1 MNHIAITHNPFLVET
16 EFLINGHSP
25 SESSNITAYCAK
37 RLQLWVEQI
46 FDDLQ
51 ALFNGSNDFFI
62 EFTGVESDFNDIKEA
77 ANKAIQ
83 KGMCVEL
90 KFNPVSPAEERLEK
104 IKALMTRVS
113 EESPKFADYLANS
126 DLKAKQDFENAL
138 NNDFDAYVVAT
149 MSSGKST
156 FINAMLGLDLLPAA
170 NEATTATIAHIFDD
184 KTQGDAFY
192 GERFD
197 NNGNFIEH
205 NDAVDLTTMKAWNAD
220 VETKTITLNG
230 NIRAIKENNNVR
242 FVLTDTPGPNNSQDP
257 EHQRTTLGF
266 IQDSKRNPLII
277 YVLNATQLGT
287 NDDAQLLR
295 LVADTMSRG
304 GKQSKDRFLFVVNKM
319 DMFDPERG
327 ENIEEALNR
336 VKSYLEENGIQDPN
350 LYPVSARMAYL
361 LRSQSKLTSK
371 EQLEKAFMAVT
382 LCEEKSMAFPQYMS
396 VSSTVMSASE
406 DRAKHDGALQDKT
419 MSDALFNS
427 GLTVVESVI
436 NEYINKYSFPMR
448 LNRAH
453 LAMTA
458 AIERGM
464 QEAELIKQLEID
476 EQALSLLQ
484 TEIHD
489 LTTRRKKGFST
500 EAYKKKLQQEG
511 RDLPIH
517 VHTQLSE
524 LENSVKTLIRN
535 MGKSFNGE
543 VRKSQAESQIESVS
557 KDIQFEFN
565 RVINEYESAFEYSQ
579 ETIKKE
585 LHKEYK
591 KYVQALFPESQSLEL
606 PAFQS
611 LKNSIKNIPFNI
623 ELNNSEIKPKEV
635 LVNSYHVKNSTWYK
649 PWTWGSK
656 TLVEEYENHDFVN
669 LNDVWET
676 RIIEIQSTFESLRE
690 EATTR
695 IKKDKGK
702 LIDNY
707 VNFLEAEFS
716 VRFDIILSDLRQ
728 KASDQAAR
736 EIAIT
741 QAKSN
746 IKEINTIK
754 QQLEAILQV
763 NTKTESQGRMCAEAE
778 AIEATV

>member
-25 SESSNITAYCAK
+25 SESSNITAYGSK

-77 ANKAIQ
+77 ANNAIQ
-83 KGMCVEL
+83 KGMSVEL
-90 KFNPVSPAEERLEK
+90 KFNPVAPAEERLEK
-104 IKALMTRVS
+104 IKALMNRVS
-113 EESPKFADYLANS
+113 EESPKFAKYLANN
-126 DLKAKQDFENAL
+126 DLKAKQDFDDAL

-156 FINAMLGLDLLPAA
+156 FINAVLGQDLLPAA

-197 NNGNFIEH
+197 SNGNLIEQN
-205 NDAVDLTTMKAWNAD
+205 NDVDLAIMKAWNAD
-220 VETKTITLNG
+220 SETKTITLNG

-242 FVLTDTPGPNNSQDP
+242 LVLTDTPGPNNSQDP

-295 LVADTMSRG
+295 LVADTMSKG

-336 VKSYLEENGIQDPN
+336 VKSYLEENGIHDPN
-350 LYPVSARMAYL
+350 LFPVSARMAYL
-361 LRSQSKLTSK
+361 LRKQGELTRAERNDK
-371 EQLEKAFMAVT
+371 TNIADLLLE
-382 LCEEKSMAFPQYMS
+382 EPSMAFPQYMS
-396 VSSTVMSASE
+396 VSTSVMSTMQEKAQ
-406 DRAKHDGALQDKT
+406 HDEALQDQS
-419 MSDALFNS
+419 MWRALLNS
-427 GLTVVESVI
+427 GLPGIEAVI
-436 NEYINKYSFPMR
+436 DEYINKYSFPMR

-476 EQALSLLQ
+476 EQSLSMLLL
-484 TEIHD
+484 EIHSLKVRRD
-489 LTTRRKKGFST
+489 LGFNT
-500 EAYKKKLQQEG
+500 QAYKEQLKQEG
-511 RDLPIH
+511 RDLPID
-517 VHTQLSE
+517 VHNTLNE
-524 LENSVKTLIRN
+524 LEKNIDKRIDELGDTFRGDVST
-535 MGKSFNGE
+535 SE
-543 VRKSQAESQIESVS
+543 AESKI
-557 KDIQFEFN
+557 DIAVKEIKFSFSQ
-565 RVINEYESAFEYSQ
+565 VINEYEKAFLSSQ
-579 ETIKKE
+579 EIIKQE
-585 LHKEYK
+585 LHQEYQK
-591 KYVQALFPESQSLEL
+591 HVEQLFPESSTLEL
-606 PAFQS
+606 PVFQS
-611 LKNSIKNIPFNI
+611 LKKSISSFSLNI
-623 ELNNSEIKPKEV
+623 ELKDDEV
-635 LVNSYHVKNSTWYK
+635 RTKRVVVDSYERSISKWYK
-649 PWTWGSK
+649 PWTWGD
-656 TLVEEYENHDFVN
+656 TETVN
-669 LNDVWET
+669 IYGDKKYVDLQDVWKERVNILT
-676 RIIEIQSTFESLRE
+676 RQFEQLKNDAVKRIRE
-690 EATTR
+690 D
-695 IKKDKGK
+695 KDK

-707 VNFLEAEFS
+707 LAFLEGEFNS
-716 VRFDIILSDLRQ
+716 KFAAILADLEQ
-728 KASDQAAR
+728 KVENQTQR
-736 EIAIT
+736 ENAIA
-741 QAKSN
+741 QAKTD
-746 IKEINTIK
+746 IDEIRTIK
-754 QQLEAILQV
+754 QELEAILQF
-763 NTKTESQGRMCAEAE
+763 
-778 AIEATV
+778 

>member
-16 EFLINGHSP
+16 EFLINGQAP
-25 SESSNITAYCAK
+25 SESSNITAYSSK

-51 ALFNGSNDFFI
+51 ALFNGSKDFFI

-77 ANKAIQ
+77 ANNAIQ

-90 KFNPVSPAEERLEK
+90 KLNPVSPAEERLEK

-126 DLKAKQDFENAL
+126 DLKAKQDFEDAL

-156 FINAMLGLDLLPAA
+156 FINAMLGQDLLPAA

-197 NNGNFIEH
+197 NNGNLIEH
-205 NDAVDLTTMKAWNAD
+205 NDAVDLATIKAWNAN
-220 VETKTITLNG
+220 VETKTIKLNG

-242 FVLTDTPGPNNSQDP
+242 LVLTDTPGPNNSQDP

-295 LVADTMSRG
+295 LVADTMGKG

-336 VKSYLEENGIQDPN
+336 VKNYLEENGIHDPN
-350 LYPVSARMAYL
+350 LFPVSARMAYL
-361 LRSQSKLTSK
+361 LRKQGELTRAERNDK
-371 EQLEKAFMAVT
+371 TNIADLLLE
-382 LCEEKSMAFPQYMS
+382 EPSMAFPQYMS
-396 VSSTVMSASE
+396 VSTSAMSAMQE
-406 DRAKHDGALQDKT
+406 KAQHDEALQDQS
-419 MSDALFNS
+419 MWRALLNS
-427 GLTVVESVI
+427 GLPGVEAVI
-436 NEYINKYSFPMR
+436 DEYINKYSFPMR

-476 EQALSLLQ
+476 EQALSILQ
-484 TEIHD
+484 SEIQS
-489 LTTRRKKGFST
+489 LKARRDQGFNT
-500 EAYKKKLQQEG
+500 QAYKEQLKQEG
-511 RDLPIH
+511 RDLPMG
-517 VHTQLSE
+517 VHNSLNEIEINVYERIGELGDTFSGDVSISE
-524 LENSVKTLIRN
+524 AESRIDIASKEI
-535 MGKSFNGE
+535 KFSFN
-543 VRKSQAESQIESVS
+543 Q
-557 KDIQFEFN
+557 
-565 RVINEYESAFEYSQ
+565 VINEYEQVFQCSQ
-579 ETIKKE
+579 ENIKEE
-585 LHKEYK
+585 LHEEYQ
-591 KYVQALFPESQSLEL
+591 KYVAQLFPESRTLDL
-606 PAFQS
+606 PVFQS
-611 LKNSIKNIPFNI
+611 LKKSISSFSLNI
-623 ELNNSEIKPKEV
+623 ELKDDDVRTKRV
-635 LVNSYHVKNSTWYK
+635 VVDSYERSTSKWYK
-649 PWTWGSK
+649 PWTWGD
-656 TLVEEYENHDFVN
+656 TETVNVYGDEEYVN
-669 LNDVWET
+669 LYELWDERASIVRLQFEKLKNDALQ
-676 RIIEIQSTFESLRE
+676 RIRE
-690 EATTR
+690 D
-695 IKKDKGK
+695 KDK

-707 VNFLEAEFS
+707 LAFLDGEFS
-716 VRFDIILSDLRQ
+716 TKFAAILADLEQ
-728 KASDQAAR
+728 KVENQTQR
-736 EIAIT
+736 ENAIV
-741 QAKSN
+741 QAKTD
-746 IKEINTIK
+746 IDEIRVIK
-754 QQLEAILQV
+754 QELEAILLF
-763 NTKTESQGRMCAEAE
+763 
-778 AIEATV
+778 